1 MTTLTK
7 RQINWLDK
15 CTDRWMLI
23 EKTGLV
29 DVYGHF
35 DCSFQRLSDFKGVKF
50 GWVED
55 GFYCQKNRLTS
66 LEGAPKH
73 VGGTFDCRFNLV
85 SEKTL
90 MKIFTKMYN
99 GDSFVIAAASLR
111 NEMSEKDWRLI
122 SPNIPEAIQPGVSML
137 ARFGVFR

>member
-111 NEMSEKDWRLI
+111 NEMSREDWKLI
-122 SPNIPEAIQPGVSML
+122 ASNIHEDIRPGVSML
-137 ARFGVFR
+137 ARFGVFK